1 METPADVQQKDTS
14 EIPGIKGI
22 NYTELIPI
30 LIKGMQEQQTQILEQ
45 QKQINDLQA
54 LLQTITKQG
63 GQGLSTTLSAN
74 GYLKQNVPNPAN
86 NNTVISYY
94 LPNNVGY
101 SQIKITDIKGSIIK
115 TFNAAKGEGQ
125 INLRSSELPLG
136 TYNYTLYVNNKT
148 LDTKQMVIT
157 K

>member
-54 LLQTITKQG
+54 LMQTITKQG

-94 LPNNVGY
+94 LPDNGAMH
-101 SQIKITDIKGSIIK
+101 K
-115 TFNAAKGEGQ
+115 
-125 INLRSSELPLG
+125 
-136 TYNYTLYVNNKT
+136 
-148 LDTKQMVIT
+148 
-157 K
+157 